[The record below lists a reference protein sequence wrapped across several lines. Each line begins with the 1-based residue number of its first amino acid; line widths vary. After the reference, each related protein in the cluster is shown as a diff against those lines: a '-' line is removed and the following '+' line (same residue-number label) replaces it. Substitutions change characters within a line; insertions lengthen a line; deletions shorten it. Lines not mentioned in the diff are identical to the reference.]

1 MVQFVP
7 AAALQW
13 LSCLRGPD
21 ALGMNPL
28 VLSESEYR
36 LVYERISQLALDYLA
51 GLNQRSCFP
60 GLSGV
65 EARNLF
71 AGPLPEQGMGPAA
84 LDDLTKVVDASRAQ
98 GARFFGYVLGSGE
111 PIAAGAD
118 LLASVLNQNVTAW
131 RSGPAAVSLEHLV
144 VGWLAQAIGC
154 AGFRGSLTG
163 GGSSA
168 NLMGLAMARE
178 FRLSA
183 NEHGVRTVGTVY
195 ASEQAHMS
203 IAKAVALLGIGRHQ
217 LRLIPCDD
225 EFRIRTD
232 LLRGSIDADRRAGKC
247 PIAIVG
253 CAGTV
258 ATGSIDPLVELAEI
272 AKDTCAWFHIDGAY
286 GALAAIARPEPF
298 AGMELADSVSLDP
311 HKWLYQPLDC
321 GCLLFR
327 DPAQARATFSF
338 TGDYAK
344 SLQDDPLE
352 DFAFFDESL
361 ELSRRFR
368 ALKLWLSLRYHGLS
382 NFRRQ
387 IDNDLNC
394 ANQLASLVDSNPE
407 MELLAPVPLS
417 AVCFRYIPRRDGFKE
432 TQLDDLNLRILRDV
446 QRSGRVYISNATI
459 HGKFALRACM
469 VNHRTT
475 AADVEAVIDEVLRVG
490 RELST
495 GAQF

>member
-1 MVQFVP
+1 
-7 AAALQW
+7 
-13 LSCLRGPD
+13 
-21 ALGMNPL
+21 
-28 VLSESEYR
+28 
-36 LVYERISQLALDYLA
+36 
-51 GLNQRSCFP
+51 
-60 GLSGV
+60 
-65 EARNLF
+65 
-71 AGPLPEQGMGPAA
+71 
-84 LDDLTKVVDASRAQ
+84 
-98 GARFFGYVLGSGE
+98 
-111 PIAAGAD
+111 
-118 LLASVLNQNVTAW
+118 
-131 RSGPAAVSLEHLV
+131 
-144 VGWLAQAIGC
+144 
-154 AGFRGSLTG
+154 
-163 GGSSA
+163 
-168 NLMGLAMARE
+168 MGLAMARE